1 MNSNGNELPAGIRR
15 IVSERTGIVT
25 FEAMAGIVR
34 GNKIRK
40 QFGQTKYGSESETL
54 AAANRWLKEKRG
66 EVKRDGVAVLSISD
80 HDRVAYAEALRR
92 LEPYNKTILQAVNAA
107 IELWKQEVSF
117 KRITFS
123 EAASDF
129 LKHKQLENCRD
140 SYLKDIQTRIAAM
153 SEFDQRQLSEITA
166 AELIEFMQDREMGGV
181 SWNNWRRNLRVFFTW
196 CQGQE
201 WLRKNPALGI
211 PEKKIDEEEVE
222 ILSLDEAKKLL
233 KTTIESY
240 HRQVAWLVLGM
251 FAGMRRSEAQAA
263 QWEDIDWEQN
273 VIKVRSA
280 KLRSVSTRYV
290 ELTPPARAFLEIFKK
305 ESGPINSGIYA
316 RRNELKE
323 ISKRTGIDC
332 SRNIYRHS
340 FGSYHLAAHQNRHVT
355 MDQMGHENLQTFV
368 RFYRRPIPKLVAQ
381 AYWLLSPQSL
391 RLSAAHPDSAA

>member
-1 MNSNGNELPAGIRR
+1 MNSNGNHLPAGIRR
-15 IVSERTGIVT
+15 IVSERTGVVT
-25 FEAMAGIVR
+25 FEAMAGVVR

-40 QFGQTKYGSESETL
+40 QFGQTKYGSEPETL
-54 AAANRWLKEKRG
+54 AAAKRWLAEKRG
-66 EVKRDGVAVLSISD
+66 EVRRDGSAVLSISD

-92 LEPYNKTILQAVNAA
+92 LAPYNKTIIQAVNEA
-107 IELWKQEVSF
+107 INVWKQEADVKSV
-117 KRITFS
+117 TFLK
-123 EAASDF
+123 AASEF
-129 LKHKQLENCRD
+129 QKHKQLENCRP
-140 SYLKDIQTRIAAM
+140 SYLKDIETRMAAL
-153 SEFDQRQLSEITA
+153 SDFDQRELSEITA
-166 AELIEFMQDREMGGV
+166 EELIEYLQDREMGEV

-196 CQGQE
+196 CQGKE
-201 WLRKNPALGI
+201 WIRKNPAAGI
-211 PEKKIDEEEVE
+211 PEKKVDEEEVE

-233 KTTIESY
+233 KVAFDSY
-240 HRQVAWLVLGM
+240 QRQVPWLVLGI

-305 ESGPINSGIYA
+305 DSGSINSGIYA

-323 ISKRTGIDC
+323 ISEKTGIDC

-340 FGSYHLAAHQNRHVT
+340 FGSYHLAAHRNRNAT

-368 RFYRRPIPKLVAQ
+368 RFYRRPIPKLIAET
-381 AYWLLSPQSL
+381 YWLLSPQKL
-391 RLSAAHPDSAA
+391 GIQC

>member
-1 MNSNGNELPAGIRR
+1 MNNGNEIPAGIRR

-25 FEAMAGIVR
+25 FEAMAGVIR

-40 QFGQTKYGSESETL
+40 QFGQTKYGTELETL
-54 AAANRWLKEKRG
+54 AAAKRWLGEKRG
-66 EVKRDGVAVLSISD
+66 EIKRDGSAVLSISD

-92 LEPYNKTILQAVNAA
+92 LEPYNRTILQAVNAA

-117 KRITFS
+117 KRIIFS
-123 EAASDF
+123 EAAKAF
-129 LKHKQLENCRD
+129 LKHKQLENCRP
-140 SYLKDIQTRIAAM
+140 SYLKDIETRMNAL
-153 SEFDQRQLSEITA
+153 SEFDSRQLSEIS
-166 AELIEFMQDREMGGV
+166 AEELVEFMQDREMGEV

-196 CQGQE
+196 CQVQE
-201 WLRKNPALGI
+201 WVRKNPALGI
-211 PEKKIDEEEVE
+211 PEKKVDEEEVD
-222 ILSLDEAKKLL
+222 ILSLDEARKLL
-233 KTTIESY
+233 KTTMESY
-240 HRQVAWLVLGM
+240 RRQVPWLVLGM

-290 ELTPPARAFLEIFKK
+290 ELTPPARAFLEIFKQD
-305 ESGPINSGIYA
+305 SGPINSGIYA

-323 ISKRTGIDC
+323 ISEKTGIDC

-340 FGSYHLAAHQNRHVT
+340 FGSYHLAAHRNRHAT

-368 RFYRRPIPKLVAQ
+368 RFYRRPIPKLLAE
-381 AYWLLSPQSL
+381 AYWLLSPQSFH
-391 RLSAAHPDSAA
+391 HPQHSS